1 MIVQFKS
8 SALRQTRWYEYLV
21 RFVLGGAMTV
31 VAGLI
36 AARFGP
42 IIGGLFLAFPA
53 IFPASATLIEKHVRE
68 GKEKAGLPGAR
79 RGKEAAALNA
89 AGAVLGSF
97 GLAAFGLVIW
107 LMIVQSPAWALVLA
121 AAAWLAVAVLGWQV
135 RRWLQGVE
143 RGMGDQLLP
152 LPRTERT
159 VHLCVDMQR
168 IFSAEGP
175 SPTP

>member
-1 MIVQFKS
+1 MIVEFKP

-42 IIGGLFLAFPA
+42 VIGGLFLAFPA

-68 GKEKAGLPGAR
+68 RKEKAGLPGAR
-79 RGKEAAALNA
+79 RGKEAAALDA

-107 LMIVQSPAWALVLA
+107 LIIMRSGAWALVLA
-121 AAAWLAVAVLGWQV
+121 AISWFAVALLGWRV
-135 RRWLQGVE
+135 RRWL
-143 RGMGDQLLP
+143 
-152 LPRTERT
+152 
-159 VHLCVDMQR
+159 
-168 IFSAEGP
+168 
-175 SPTP
+175 